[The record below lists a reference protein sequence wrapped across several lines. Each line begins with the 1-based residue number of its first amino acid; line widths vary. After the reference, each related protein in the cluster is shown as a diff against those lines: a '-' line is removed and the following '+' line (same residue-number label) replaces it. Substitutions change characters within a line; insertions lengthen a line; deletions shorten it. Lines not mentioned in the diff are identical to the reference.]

1 MTMTMV
7 TETPKKDNWW
17 KKPPRSSR
25 ICYNCSH
32 KYSSHID
39 VRCLKIVSRKPRTEW
54 DCKGFIKDKAEME
67 FIQRCKLARTKTK
80 NAFKRIMGF
89 K

>member
-1 MTMTMV
+1 MTSEQ
-7 TETPKKDNWW
+7 ETIKKAKWW

-25 ICYNCSH
+25 ICYRCEH

-39 VRCLKIVSRKPRTEW
+39 VRCLKIVSRKPRTEC
-54 DCKGFIKDKAEME
+54 DCRGFIKDKEESDFM
-67 FIQRCKLARTKTK
+67 IRCKQAKRRTKNT
-80 NAFKRIMGF
+80 FKRIMGF